1 MNPTPYTDEQILEA
15 LEKAF
20 GSLDSRGMIM
30 VRPGNKWRSYW
41 DSEKEVRLQIGKKFL
56 ELLPKSPP
64 EPDPY
69 ATLKAYAKAGARIRF
84 EDEFGW
90 SEWAANEDWS
100 WTQLPEEYQ
109 VHPADLHLLEVKPWT
124 PKPGDVVQLKSGGPR
139 MTVRL
144 SQDENYLCTWASDYG
159 VFERFFPL
167 ACLQQA

>member
-1 MNPTPYTDEQILEA
+1 MKPTPYTDDQILEA

-20 GSLDSRGMIM
+20 AFTG
-30 VRPGNKWRSYW
+30 VNKFTTTN
-41 DSEKEVRLQIGKKFL
+41 ERLQIGKKFL
-56 ELLPKSPP
+56 ELLPKPHP

-100 WTQLPEEYQ
+100 WTQPPEEYQ

-139 MTVRL
+139 MTCLLRHAH
-144 SQDENYLCTWASDYG
+144 QDTYLCSWASEHG